1 MSTIGLIGTAIGT
14 AIGGWLVA
22 AIGWF
27 KWWYEIREKRK
38 EKVAKEKA
46 EAELTAA
53 RNRADAAFFLA
64 SSERVNQFECGHNK
78 TWSISN
84 ENVLSVF
91 RDEISS
97 NVSAGTPIVLPLAN
111 EGEDVKAVSFMKSG
125 TPIRSIRYTNGDR
138 HLWGILEYNFDPA
151 SLGKREVV
159 EVSFESRNGFHR
171 VHRYALEHGR
181 RSFVR
186 IDPPLPNAS
195 G

>member
-1 MSTIGLIGTAIGT
+1 MSTIELIIT

-22 AIGWF
+22 SVGWF
-27 KWWYEIREKRK
+27 TLLCEIQEKRK
-38 EKVAKEKA
+38 EKAAKEKA

-64 SSERVNQFECGHNK
+64 SSERVNQFECGHDK
-78 TWSISN
+78 VWSISN

-91 RDEISS
+91 RDEISP
-97 NVSAGTPIVLPLAN
+97 NVPAGTPIVLPLAN
-111 EGEDVKAVSFMKSG
+111 EGEDVKAVAFQKSG
-125 TPIRSIRYTNGDR
+125 TALRSIRYTNGDR
-138 HLWGILEYNFDPA
+138 HLWGILEYPFDPA
-151 SLGKREVV
+151 LLGKREIV

-171 VHRYALEHGR
+171 VHCYATEHGR

-186 IDPPLPNAS
+186 IDPPLPITA